1 MKKLILILFIFFNV
15 FPLYSGIQGY
25 IRNSKN
31 DNQKIINTD
40 RSARNSLNTVKKQKT
55 VKKNIRNYENIVN
68 KIDVKARTS
77 SIVRKS
83 NITDKNKIVKPVV
96 RNKVRTAKVSGSLSR
111 SAITP
116 IAKSSVFGVGYNGC
130 RDAYFTCMDQFC
142 AKKDEKYR
150 RCVCSNK
157 LKEIQEKEF
166 ALFQTG
172 EHLQDF
178 HNLNLDVISKT
189 KNEVKAMISST
200 VGEKA
205 MEKARDNSE
214 SASKLEDITSV
225 LNSTKKSSLS
235 NKDALSFIE
244 NLSGDFGDDGLGISM
259 KSDIMN
265 LSGDKL
271 YNAVHMQCLDFV
283 KNKCTN
289 QATINMVT
297 SAYGM
302 NIENDCSNV
311 LSNLDKKIIEAER
324 QVKKTEQ
331 EVNDERTKLY
341 KSQNATAINDCIAK
355 VRQDITDDNVCGKDY
370 VHCLDFT
377 GRYLDY
383 KTGEPIYTP
392 NFAEFTNYLDL
403 EGDFIKNPNNSL
415 VVSSMN
421 AKKEY
426 AKKGLS
432 TCRDIS
438 KDVWNE
444 FLKQSIKEIYQ
455 QNNQRID
462 KVKADC
468 IDVIN
473 NCLDKQTGNLKDFA
487 SVKDA
492 SIFAINVE
500 TAEKLCKSKLDT
512 CQNIYK
518 ISNKETIAKK
528 DIFEKGSILEKE
540 TEQSCKEKNT
550 NQNQKEK
557 YVWENDKCIK
567 LVGKEIEITKTDID
581 NYSTK
586 IGDQKIIKECRKLLE
601 DFVDKICAVPIS
613 DKEHVSPYGCR
624 TFSPGNSYS
633 LDESESLI
641 KTKESDEDD
650 YYKCYNLNCIIANT
664 FKTNKEKEDGI
675 NKYCNN
681 TKDFGDGCIY
691 KSGIRKK
698 AEINL
703 EPPLNWGTNSFRYI
717 KYGNAFCKV
726 KLKDAEGE
734 GENRKQYM
742 CLDERGIITNFS
754 KNTTEKYCPYKI
766 ALRPK
771 LHPSYSYY
779 IPGMSSSNGQSNGQ
793 CNEGSDDYYCLGK
806 DHQEKNINNYNI
818 LDYGIINKTGIPF
831 DGFFGSIY
839 QKIAIRAAEVCIRP
853 GIDLSK
859 DKIPSSVKE
868 DIVFVASKTVN
879 SIQKMLK
886 TECETKKWDKD
897 DKKTLWL
904 DFSYTK
910 FIGSINDLDS
920 KTGYQI
926 VEDFYNKTGTNFR
939 WLGCVKEK
947 EKNANNNANNG
958 G

>member
-1 MKKLILILFIFFNV
+1 MKKIILILFISFNIY
-15 FPLYSGIQGY
+15 PLYSGVQGY
-25 IRNSKN
+25 IRSSKS

-68 KIDVKARTS
+68 KTDVKARTS
-77 SIVRKS
+77 SVVRKS

-96 RNKVRTAKVSGSLSR
+96 RNKVRTAKVSAGLSR

-383 KTGEPIYTP
+383 RTGEPIYTP

-438 KDVWNE
+438 QDVWDE

-518 ISNKETIAKK
+518 ISNENKVETRKIAKTEWK
-528 DIFEKGSILEKE
+528 KE
-540 TEQSCKEKNT
+540 NKTKSECT
-550 NQNQKEK
+550 GDGF
-557 YVWENDKCIK
+557 VWEDNKCLK
-567 LVGKEIEITKTDID
+567 RTKSEPSDVEITKTDID

-586 IGDQKIIKECRKLLE
+586 IGDQKIVKECRKLLE

-633 LDESESLI
+633 LDEGKALI
-641 KTKESDEDD
+641 KTKESDEDEL
-650 YYKCYNLNCIIANT
+650 YECYNLNCT
-664 FKTNKEKEDGI
+664 TTNNNDD
-675 NKYCNN
+675 YCKQNG
-681 TKDFGDGCIY
+681 KSGYGCIY
-691 KSGIRKK
+691 KSGIRKDAIK
-698 AEINL
+698 TDIVD
-703 EPPLNWGTNSFRYI
+703 WGKNSFRYI

-726 KLKDAEGE
+726 KLKKAEGE
-734 GENRKQYM
+734 GESKKQYM
-742 CLDERGIITNFS
+742 CLNQSGIITEPSEN
-754 KNTTEKYCPYKI
+754 KAKTEKICPEFI
-766 ALRPK
+766 ALRPTLK
-771 LHPSYSYY
+771 GPYRYY
-779 IPGMSSSNGQSNGQ
+779 IPGI
-793 CNEGSDDYYCLGK
+793 EDDENYYNFNKQG
-806 DHQEKNINNYNI
+806 YNI
-818 LDYGIINKTGIPF
+818 LDYGIINKTGILF

-886 TECETKKWDKD
+886 TECETKKWGND

-904 DFSYTK
+904 DFSYSK
-910 FIGSINDLDS
+910 FIGSSNSLDP
-920 KTGYQI
+920 KTNYQL
-926 VEDFYNKTGTNFR
+926 VEDFYNKTGTNYR
-939 WLGCVKEK
+939 WLGCVKDK
-947 EKNANNNANNG
+947 
-958 G
+958 

>member
-1 MKKLILILFIFFNV
+1 MKKLILILFIFFNIY
-15 FPLYSGIQGY
+15 PLYSGVQGY

-40 RSARNSLNTVKKQKT
+40 RSARNGLNTVKKQKT

-68 KIDVKARTS
+68 KTDVKARTS
-77 SIVRKS
+77 SVVRKS

-96 RNKVRTAKVSGSLSR
+96 RNKVRTAKVSAGLSR

-214 SASKLEDITSV
+214 STSKLEDITSV

-283 KNKCTN
+283 KNKCSN

-377 GRYLDY
+377 GKYLDY
-383 KTGEPIYTP
+383 RTGEPIYTP

-438 KDVWNE
+438 KDVWDE

-528 DIFEKGSILEKE
+528 DIFEKESILENKNKE
-540 TEQSCKEKNT
+540 QCEQDQ
-550 NQNQKEK
+550 NQNKDKEK

-567 LVGKEIEITKTDID
+567 LVKKDIEITKTDID

-586 IGDQKIIKECRKLLE
+586 IGDQKIVKECRKLLE

-641 KTKESDEDD
+641 KTKESDEDN
-650 YYKCYNLNCIIANT
+650 YYKCYNLNCIINDA
-664 FKTNKEKEDGI
+664 
-675 NKYCNN
+675 YCDNGN
-681 TKDFGDGCIY
+681 PGYGCIY

-698 AEINL
+698 AEKYDEENKLKTINW
-703 EPPLNWGTNSFRYI
+703 ENSFRYI

-726 KLKDAEGE
+726 KLKKTKGE
-734 GENRKQYM
+734 GENREQYM
-742 CLDERGIITNFS
+742 CIGDNNNNNNVISEPKGENDNYYCER
-754 KNTTEKYCPYKI
+754 KI

-771 LHPSYSYY
+771 LPPSYNYY
-779 IPGMSSSNGQSNGQ
+779 IPGMGSKPSS
-793 CNEGSDDYYCLGK
+793 EGGEDDDYYNLNK
-806 DHQEKNINNYNI
+806 KENINNYNI
-818 LDYGIINKTGIPF
+818 LDYGIINETGVPF

-839 QKIAIRAAEVCIRP
+839 QKIAIRATEVCIRP

-926 VEDFYNKTGTNFR
+926 VKDFYNKTGTNFR

-947 EKNANNNANNG
+947 EKTNNNNANNG